1 MTEAEAIQI
10 LAEKVEAGFAAL
22 QAGLADLTGAVNQLA
37 LAVSGLSSELTT
49 IASVFM
55 VLGITAFVIWKRE
68 MLFYVVGFALNFF
81 VGIQWLDINMTI
93 GGCLMGLGVI
103 LLSKAVILVV
113 PGEVSY

>member
-1 MTEAEAIQI
+1 MTEAEAIAL

-22 QAGLADLTGAVNQLA
+22 TGAVNQLA
-37 LAVSGLSSELTT
+37 VAVSGLTPELTT

-68 MLFYVVGFALNFF
+68 MLFYTLGFALNFF

-103 LLSKAVILVV
+103 LLSKAVIQIVT
-113 PGEVSY
+113 GEVRY